1 MKGLLWTLY
10 ELYAVLSITVIT
22 PLAIVFGLWL
32 LRQVREEQR

>member
-1 MKGLLWTLY
+1 MKDLLWTLY

>member
-1 MKGLLWTLY
+1 MKDFLWTLY

-32 LRQVREEQR
+32 LRQVRREQQ

>member
-1 MKGLLWTLY
+1 MKDFSWTLY

-32 LRQVREEQR
+32 LRQVRREKR